1 MGNLEINEY
10 IQFMGFNSKNEKL
23 YLMERNAP
31 TPDEKEILKNLPFKQ
46 GVLDFSALLG
56 SRVFENREIE
66 YVFMLFN
73 TPYNQRKIVERNIKQ
88 KLMVHPRNKLY
99 DTHDSDYYWLGKC
112 KSVEVENGEQFNQL
126 TVTIVFDCYPYM
138 ISHTNYFD
146 DLWDVFDF
154 DDDVANYTKYIV
166 KGSLDFPLFNAGSV
180 SIKPKITADSRF
192 TVKVNDEKPI
202 IFEAG
207 SKQDYYLSLRPGVN
221 DVHVEGTGTIQFHYQ
236 KEVMG

>member
-73 TPYNQRKIVERNIKQ
+73 TPYSQRKIVERNIKQ

-99 DTHDSDYYWLGKC
+99 DTHD
-112 KSVEVENGEQFNQL
+112 
-126 TVTIVFDCYPYM
+126 
-138 ISHTNYFD
+138 
-146 DLWDVFDF
+146 
-154 DDDVANYTKYIV
+154 
-166 KGSLDFPLFNAGSV
+166 
-180 SIKPKITADSRF
+180 
-192 TVKVNDEKPI
+192 
-202 IFEAG
+202 EAG
-207 SKQDYYLSLRPGVN
+207 
-221 DVHVEGTGTIQFHYQ
+221 Q
-236 KEVMG
+236 KLAGK

>member
-1 MGNLEINEY
+1 MGLEINEY
-10 IQFMGFNSKNEKL
+10 IQFMNFNSKNEKL
-23 YLMERNAP
+23 YLIERNAP
-31 TPDEKEILKNLPFKQ
+31 TPEEKEILKDIPFKQ

-56 SRVFENREIE
+56 SRVFKNREIE

-99 DTHDSDYYWLGKC
+99 DTHDANYYWLGKC

-126 TVTIVFDCYPYM
+126 KVTVTFDCYPYM
-138 ISHTNYFD
+138 FSHTNYFD
-146 DLWDVFDF
+146 DFWDTFEFDE
-154 DDDVANYTKYIV
+154 DVANYTKYVV

-180 SIKPKITADSRF
+180 AVKPEIIVDSRF
-192 TVKVNDEKPI
+192 SVKVNDEKPI
-202 IFEAG
+202 VFEAG
-207 SKQDYYLSLRPGVN
+207 SKKDYYLSLHPGVN
-221 DVHVEGTGTIQFHYQ
+221 DVHVEGTGTIKFHYQ

>member
-1 MGNLEINEY
+1 MDELEIKEY
-10 IQFMGFNSKNEKL
+10 IQFMGFNSKTEKL
-23 YLMERNAP
+23 YLIERNAP

-66 YVFMLFN
+66 YVFKLFN
-73 TPYNQRKIVERNIKQ
+73 TPYNQRKIVERTIKQ

-99 DTHDSDYYWLGKC
+99 DTHDSNYYWLGKC
-112 KSVEVENGEQFNQL
+112 KSVDVENGERFNQL

-146 DLWDVFDF
+146 DLWDDFEFDE
-154 DDDVANYTKYIV
+154 DVANYTKYKV
-166 KGSLDFPLFNAGSV
+166 KGFLTFPLYNAGSV
-180 SIKPKITADSRF
+180 SVRPKVIVDSQF
-192 TVKVNDEKPI
+192 SVKVNDGSPI
-202 IFEAG
+202 VFEEG
-207 SKQDYYLSLRPGVN
+207 SKQDYYLSLRPGINEVY
-221 DVHVEGTGTIQFHYQ
+221 VEGTGIIQFHYQ

>member
-1 MGNLEINEY
+1 MGLEINEY
-10 IQFMGFNSKNEKL
+10 IQFMNFNSKNEKL
-23 YLMERNAP
+23 YLIERNAP
-31 TPDEKEILKNLPFKQ
+31 TPEEKEILKDIPFKQ

-56 SRVFENREIE
+56 SRVFKNREIE

-99 DTHDSDYYWLGKC
+99 DTHDANYYWLGKC

-126 TVTIVFDCYPYM
+126 KVTVTFDCYPYM
-138 ISHTNYFD
+138 FSHTNYFD
-146 DLWDVFDF
+146 DYWDTFEFDE
-154 DDDVANYTKYIV
+154 DVANYTKYVV

-180 SIKPKITADSRF
+180 AVKPEITVNNTFR
-192 TVKVNDEKPI
+192 VKVNDEDFI
-202 IFEAG
+202 EFQSG
-207 SKQDYYLSLRPGVN
+207 SKQDYYLSLKPGLNKVR
-221 DVHVEGTGTIQFHYQ
+221 VEGNGTIQFHYQ

>member
-1 MGNLEINEY
+1 MGLEINEY

-23 YLMERNAP
+23 YLIERNAP
-31 TPDEKEILKNLPFKQ
+31 TPDEKEILKDIPFKQ

-56 SRVFENREIE
+56 SRVFKNREIE

-88 KLMVHPRNKLY
+88 KLMVHSKNKLF
-99 DTHDSDYYWLGKC
+99 DTHDSNYYWLGKC

-126 TVTIVFDCYPYM
+126 KVTITFDCYPYM

-146 DLWDVFDF
+146 DYWDTFEFDE
-154 DDDVANYTKYIV
+154 DVANYTKYV
-166 KGSLDFPLFNAGSV
+166 VNGSLEFPLFNAGSV
-180 SIKPKITADSRF
+180 AVKPKVTVDSTFR
-192 TVKVNDEKPI
+192 VKVNDEDFI
-202 IFEAG
+202 EFQSG

-221 DVHVEGTGTIQFHYQ
+221 EVRVEGNGTIQFHYQ
-236 KEVMG
+236 REVMG

>member
-1 MGNLEINEY
+1 MGLEINEY

-23 YLMERNAP
+23 YLIERNAS
-31 TPDEKEILKNLPFKQ
+31 TPDEKEILKDIPFKQ

-56 SRVFENREIE
+56 SRVFKNREIE

-73 TPYNQRKIVERNIKQ
+73 TPYERRKVVERNIKQ

-99 DTHDSDYYWLGKC
+99 DTHDANYYWLGKC
-112 KSVEVENGEQFNQL
+112 KSVEVENGERFNQL
-126 TVTIVFDCYPYM
+126 KVTITFDCYPYM
-138 ISHTNYFD
+138 ISHTDYFD
-146 DLWDVFDF
+146 DYWDTFEFDE
-154 DDDVANYTKYIV
+154 DVANYTKYV
-166 KGSLDFPLFNAGSV
+166 VNGSLEFPLFNAGSV
-180 SIKPKITADSRF
+180 AVKPKITVNNTFRI
-192 TVKVNDEKPI
+192 KVNDEDFI
-202 IFEAG
+202 EFQSG

>member
-1 MGNLEINEY
+1 MGLEINEY
-10 IQFMGFNSKNEKL
+10 IQFMSFNSKNEKL
-23 YLMERNAP
+23 YLIERSAP
-31 TPDEKEILKNLPFKQ
+31 TPEEKEILKDIPFKQ

-56 SRVFENREIE
+56 SRVFKNREIE

-73 TPYNQRKIVERNIKQ
+73 TSYERRKIVERNIKQ

-99 DTHDSDYYWLGKC
+99 DTHDANYYWLGKC

-126 TVTIVFDCYPYM
+126 KVTITFDCYPYM
-138 ISHTNYFD
+138 FSNTDYFD
-146 DLWDVFDF
+146 DYWDTFEFDE
-154 DDDVANYTKYIV
+154 DVANYTKYIV

-180 SIKPKITADSRF
+180 AVKPEIIVDNRF
-192 TVKVNDEKPI
+192 SVKVNDEKPI
-202 IFEAG
+202 VFEAG

-221 DVHVEGTGTIQFHYQ
+221 DIHVEGTGTIKFHYQ